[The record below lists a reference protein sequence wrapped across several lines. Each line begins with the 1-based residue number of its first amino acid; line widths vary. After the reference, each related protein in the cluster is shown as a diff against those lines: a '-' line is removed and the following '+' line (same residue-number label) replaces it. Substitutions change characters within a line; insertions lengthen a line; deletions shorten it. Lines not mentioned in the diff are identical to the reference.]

1 MIFIK
6 KYFSLFLI
14 LVIIAC
20 LQIAVFGA
28 TKQELLDELRTSVTI
43 GDVTRT
49 LPEQYV
55 KQFAEMLNRNEYT
68 TEQLDEIMGYIKEG
82 KDYWI
87 STGQPAFSKLQPDQQ
102 GKLMSI
108 FNKVAQVLELKVST
122 KIETEVAQPA
132 PETPAPETPTP
143 ETPAPETPEP
153 PAPEPQAKTSI
164 KIDIVDNSNNKYSVS
179 NDQKNTGP
187 IKTTGMALDYRPA
200 LACFFIIL
208 ILFLCSSVYIVLLK
222 VKGRVL

>member
-6 KYFSLFLI
+6 RYFSLFLI

-20 LQIAVFGA
+20 LQTSVFGA

-82 KDYWI
+82 KNYWI
-87 STGQPAFSKLQPDQQ
+87 STGQPAFSKLKPEQQ
-102 GKLMSI
+102 GRLMSI
-108 FNKVAQVLELKVST
+108 FNKVAEVLALKVST
-122 KIETEVAQPA
+122 KIEKEVAQP
-132 PETPAPETPTP
+132 E
-143 ETPAPETPEP
+143 APETPEQVP
-153 PAPEPQAKTSI
+153 ETPEQVPAPPEPQVKTSI
-164 KIDIVDNSNNKYSVS
+164 KIDIVDNSNNKYSVT

-187 IKTTGMALDYRPA
+187 IKTTGMALDHRPA
-200 LACFFIIL
+200 VTCFFMIL